1 MSPANWSMNAWA
13 AIAPLAVPVWT
24 AARVIAR
31 PAPPPHHSSAVRFS
45 ANEPGIVSAQPSW
58 LIVTG
63 ARR

>member
-1 MSPANWSMNAWA
+1 M
-13 AIAPLAVPVWT
+13 APESVPVCT
-24 AARVIAR
+24 AASVMAR

-63 ARR
+63 PRR

>member
-1 MSPANWSMNAWA
+1 MNACA
-13 AIAPLAVPVWT
+13 GMAPLAVPVCT
-24 AARVIAR
+24 AASVMAW

-45 ANEPGIVSAQPSW
+45 AKKPGIVSAQPSW